1 MKQNI
6 EVNHHHSMGAASI
19 GTRPDGGGRPDMRSG
34 LRTED
39 RRQWQNGGER
49 DARLIGRKGS
59 TYLAPNLKTTLNVV
73 KSESKFPL
81 DNKLVL
87 KLF

>member
-1 MKQNI
+1 MYAERVLAQAA
-6 EVNHHHSMGAASI
+6 GA
-19 GTRPDGGGRPDMRSG
+19 GYEKW
-34 LRTED
+34 TED
-39 RRQWQNGGER
+39 RGQAAVAEWGGER

>member
-1 MKQNI
+1 M
-6 EVNHHHSMGAASI
+6 
-19 GTRPDGGGRPDMRSG
+19 GTRSVGGGPDMRNG

-39 RRQWQNGGER
+39 RKQAGGSGRMGGER